1 MRNET
6 WVIAAPRTLTTS
18 VVANAADAAAAVG
31 EQPTFGGGDGPVAR
45 VVVSVTGGTVQ
56 VEAHDRVDVELDVT
70 ALSDRSL
77 VARLEGELFSVS
89 YDFAGIEGLVDRVK
103 SVSGKDSADLVLR
116 VPRGASVKVT
126 TVRADVSVQDVEA
139 AVSVTTVSGAAEA
152 QGLTGTLSI
161 TTASGRAAVT
171 DHAGATTVRTVS
183 GVAHVAGSLTRADVQ
198 TVSGDV
204 ALELAGTASQVT
216 AKTVSARVSVRVAP
230 ETGVD
235 LKARTVTGTVSF
247 DGERITAESR
257 TAQVVRAE
265 PGATLFVDAG
275 TVSGDITV
283 SHTL

>member
-18 VVANAADAAAAVG
+18 VVANAADAAAAFG
-31 EQPTFGGGDGPVAR
+31 EQPTFGAGDGPVAR

-56 VEAHDRVDVELDVT
+56 VEAHDRVDVELDVA
-70 ALSDRSL
+70 ALSDRPL
-77 VARLEGELFSVS
+77 VARLEGEIFSVS

-103 SVSGKDSADLVLR
+103 SVSGKDSADVVLR

-152 QGLTGTLSI
+152 QGLTGALSV

-171 DHAGATTVRTVS
+171 DHAGSATVRTVS
-183 GVAHVAGSLTRADVQ
+183 GAAHVAGALTRADVQ

-247 DGERITAESR
+247 DGERLKAESR

-265 PGATLFVDAG
+265 IGRAHV
-275 TVSGDITV
+275 
-283 SHTL
+283 